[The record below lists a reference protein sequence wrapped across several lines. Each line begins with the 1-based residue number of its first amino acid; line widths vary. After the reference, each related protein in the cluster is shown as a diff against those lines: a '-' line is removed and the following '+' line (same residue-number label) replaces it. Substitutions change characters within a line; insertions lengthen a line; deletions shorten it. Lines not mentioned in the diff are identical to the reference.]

1 MWVKAKV
8 GKLGRELHRAPISLW
23 GTLDATTLNNP
34 TKPNTHSILGLINSI
49 LYINFPLKVVD
60 MIYRATQSSP
70 SRTLMNAQSEL
81 SRKQYNDAVKIFKS
95 CQIN

>member
-1 MWVKAKV
+1 MMWVKAKV

-60 MIYRATQSSP
+60 MIYGATQTSSLKD
-70 SRTLMNAQSEL
+70 SYECTIRIVSETI
-81 SRKQYNDAVKIFKS
+81 Q
-95 CQIN
+95 Q